1 MPSRTPRTS
10 VMVIH
15 VNFNFFQATFFD
27 NIIKVGGGK
36 RGVRGL
42 RQGVANFHRHLH
54 LAYKIQETF
63 APCLLLLLCLA
74 FSTSFGKLNN
84 KKYATIN
91 SGTKLGSGHTTTHT
105 RTHSGTPQ
113 RAQSSNSSR
122 PKQTPSRRRA
132 QFQSIF
138 GTKRAAT
145 TSSGYLCG

>member
-1 MPSRTPRTS
+1 
-10 VMVIH
+10 MVIH

-27 NIIKVGGGK
+27 NIIKVVGGK
-36 RGVRGL
+36 RGVKGL
-42 RQGVANFHRHLH
+42 GQGVANFHRHLH
-54 LAYKIQETF
+54 LAYKTQETF
-63 APCLLLLLCLA
+63 TPRLLLLLCLA

-105 RTHSGTPQ
+105 QTTTPQ
-113 RAQSSNSSR
+113 RAQSSNSNR